1 MVEPCHALLY
11 IGALSPPPFSER
23 VAEPK
28 VEGCAPVL
36 LGTIL
41 YFEVEGIDFII
52 QLANRVAIESMYVWE
67 CPTYVIRGR
76 D

>member
-1 MVEPCHALLY
+1 MSFGISVRF
-11 IGALSPPPFSER
+11 PPSFRER

-52 QLANRVAIESMYVWE
+52 QLANRIAIESMYVWE
-67 CPTYVIRGR
+67 CPTYVVRGR